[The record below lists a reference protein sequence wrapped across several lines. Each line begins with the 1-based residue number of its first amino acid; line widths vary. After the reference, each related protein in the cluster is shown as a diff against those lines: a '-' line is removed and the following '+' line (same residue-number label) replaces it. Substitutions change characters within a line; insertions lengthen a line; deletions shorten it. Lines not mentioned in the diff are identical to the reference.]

1 MMPPDSFGREER
13 EAYITHRLSLAEE
26 DLTSA
31 KALLELGQY
40 RGANNRAYYSI
51 YHAISAV
58 LSVEGVAFKRHKDTL
73 AYFNKTYVST
83 EIFERT
89 LGRQI
94 VRAEEVRH
102 ASDYDPFYLV
112 SKEVTIQQIETARQ
126 LLERVKEYVQNP
138 VRKK

>member
-1 MMPPDSFGREER
+1 M
-13 EAYITHRLSLAEE
+13 HRLSLAEE
-26 DLTSA
+26 DFTSA
-31 KALLELGQY
+31 MVLLELGQY

-73 AYFNKTYVST
+73 AYFNKNYVAT
-83 EIFERT
+83 EVFART
-89 LGRQI
+89 LGKQI

-112 SKEVTIQQIETARQ
+112 SKDVTVQQIETAKK
-126 LLERVKEYVQNP
+126 LLEGVKEYVQDQT
-138 VRKK
+138 RSK

>member
-1 MMPPDSFGREER
+1 MPSDGLGREQR
-13 EAYITHRLSLAEE
+13 EDLIMHRLSLAEE
-26 DLTSA
+26 DFTSA
-31 KALLELGQY
+31 MVLLELGQY

-73 AYFNKTYVST
+73 AYFNKNYVAT
-83 EIFERT
+83 EVFART
-89 LGRQI
+89 LGKQI

-112 SKEVTIQQIETARQ
+112 SKDVTVQQIETAKK
-126 LLERVKEYVQNP
+126 LLEGVKEYVQGQT
-138 VRKK
+138 RSK

>member
-1 MMPPDSFGREER
+1 M
-13 EAYITHRLSLAEE
+13 HRLSLAEE
-26 DLTSA
+26 DFTSA
-31 KALLELGQY
+31 MVLLELGQY

-73 AYFNKTYVST
+73 AYFNKNYVAT
-83 EIFERT
+83 EVFART
-89 LGRQI
+89 LGKQI

-112 SKEVTIQQIETARQ
+112 SKDVTVQQIETAKK
-126 LLERVKEYVQNP
+126 LLEGVKEYVQNQI
-138 VRKK
+138 RSK

>member
-1 MMPPDSFGREER
+1 MPSDGLGREQR
-13 EAYITHRLSLAEE
+13 EDLIMHRLSLAEE
-26 DLTSA
+26 DFTSA
-31 KALLELGQY
+31 MVLLELGQY

-73 AYFNKTYVST
+73 AYFNKNYVAT
-83 EIFERT
+83 EVFART
-89 LGRQI
+89 LGKQI

-112 SKEVTIQQIETARQ
+112 SKDVTVQQIETAKK
-126 LLERVKEYVQNP
+126 LLEGVKEYVQDQT
-138 VRKK
+138 RSK

>member
-1 MMPPDSFGREER
+1 MPSDGLGREQR
-13 EAYITHRLSLAEE
+13 EDLIMHRLSLAEE
-26 DLTSA
+26 DFTSA
-31 KALLELGQY
+31 MVLLELGQY

-73 AYFNKTYVST
+73 AYFNKNYVAT
-83 EIFERT
+83 EVFART
-89 LGRQI
+89 LGKQI

-112 SKEVTIQQIETARQ
+112 SKDVTVQQIETAKK
-126 LLERVKEYVQNP
+126 LLEGVKEYVQNQI
-138 VRKK
+138 RSK